1 MGVYISEKSLH
12 YKVKIADSTLL
23 SSSSIKEVESLWE
36 ISLINLM
43 YLIEKALLP
52 VGHIPHARELNVCL
66 ISLLTDSKRRRIQSV
81 NIGII

>member
-12 YKVKIADSTLL
+12 YKVKIVDSTLL
-23 SSSSIKEVESLWE
+23 SRSSIKEVELLRE

-52 VGHIPHARELNVCL
+52 VWHIPHAREFNVCL
-66 ISLLTDSKRRRIQSV
+66 ISLLTDSKRMRIQSI